1 MLNFII
7 INNNNNECS
16 LIGWN
21 FSIRLLRNL
30 ETSYLQSSNEV
41 KALDVKRWHAYNY
54 YSKHLQIIELYWNK
68 FLSNIND
75 FLKICVK

>member
-41 KALDVKRWHAYNY
+41 KALDVKRWHA
-54 YSKHLQIIELYWNK
+54 
-68 FLSNIND
+68 
-75 FLKICVK
+75 